1 MIPDT
6 IPKNY
11 KEAVEYIEDLPRFTK
26 KHSLEH
32 TRLFLER
39 LGNPGFDRKIIHVAG
54 TNGKGSVCAYMQAV
68 LEAEKKRTGFFTSP
82 HLIKINERI
91 QIDRKS
97 VDDDTFYQVF
107 LKTLE
112 IVREMEG
119 EGIDHPSY
127 FEFLFGM
134 GMMVFAGSDVEYII
148 LETGLG
154 GRLDATNAPRTPFL
168 TVITSISLD
177 HTEILGD
184 TIEQIACEKA
194 GIIKDNIPVFF
205 DGSCRA
211 AAEVIRR
218 IASKR
223 EAPCR
228 EITNCAYEIREADR
242 NCIAFSRK
250 NAYDKDITWRV
261 SNCGLYQVMNAELAL
276 QALEYVFW
284 DCNIS
289 RMKWTKAIASV
300 RWEGRMETVAPH
312 FMVDGAHNLGA
323 LQAFAESICE
333 FPGNCELPVVIFSV
347 VSDKKYEQMIDYLCQ
362 KVKAKLYIVTEIDD
376 RRRVPADELGE
387 LFRKYT
393 SSPVYVRGSIR
404 DAVESAYEM
413 RGNSEIYCLGSLYLV
428 GAVKKYFT
436 GGERQC

>member
-1 MIPDT
+1 MMSDR

-11 KEAVEYIEDLPRFTK
+11 KEAVDYIEDLPRFTK

-54 TNGKGSVCAYMQAV
+54 TNGKGSVCAYIQAV
-68 LEAEKKRTGFFTSP
+68 LQAEEKRTGFFTSP

-91 QIDRKS
+91 QIDRKL

-107 LKTLE
+107 LKTLK
-112 IVREMEG
+112 VAQKMEE
-119 EGIDHPSY
+119 EGTSHPSY

-134 GMMVFAGSDVEYII
+134 GMMVFAHSDVEYII

-154 GRLDATNAPRTPFL
+154 GRLDATNAPGSPFL

-184 TIEQIACEKA
+184 TVEQIAYEKA
-194 GIIKDNIPVFF
+194 GIIKKNIPVFF

-211 AAEVIRR
+211 AAGVIRR
-218 IASKR
+218 IASERK
-223 EAPCR
+223 APCR
-228 EITNCAYEIREADR
+228 EITNCAYEIREAGR
-242 NCIAFSRK
+242 NCIAFSRN
-250 NAYDKDITWRV
+250 NAYDKDITWQV
-261 SNCGLYQVMNAELAL
+261 SNGGLYQVMNAELAL
-276 QALEYVFW
+276 QALEYVFQ
-284 DCNIS
+284 DCEIC
-289 RMKWTKAIASV
+289 RRKWAKAIASV
-300 RWEGRMETVAPH
+300 RWEGRMEMAAPH

-323 LQAFAESICE
+323 LEAFAESIGE
-333 FPGNCELPVVIFSV
+333 VSGNCELPVVIFSV
-347 VSDKKYEQMIDYLCQ
+347 VSDKKYEQMIEYLCRNIR
-362 KVKAKLYIVTEIDD
+362 AKRYIVTEIAD

-387 LFRKYT
+387 IFRRYT
-393 SSPVYVRGSIR
+393 SAPVYVSSGIE
-404 DAVESAYEM
+404 DAIEDAYKM
-413 RGNSEIYCLGSLYLV
+413 RGGSEIYCLGSLYLV
-428 GAVKKYFT
+428 GAVKKYFA